1 MAAALFR
8 RGTGLCVRYIHRELC
23 RVVWRPQTALFSS
36 KPSDRK
42 QPRRTHIKKAKPQPA
57 VDVAALL
64 EQLFSQSRPGTMPP
78 AGKARPAK
86 ASSMPTKPPV
96 ASSVK
101 ASASKV
107 PPLSKT
113 EPAVSVFPAASSL
126 KQVDADSLSNVTLH
140 TTSGSSPTSTTPA
153 PSEAAAIES
162 KTSAETIQTN
172 IETAA
177 VQKNT
182 EPTAIVE
189 PLIETTIE
197 PPIEPALSALA
208 TLEVAAVAELP
219 VEPTVDIPVEDLQTK
234 GTDSGVVDVSHISKE
249 EPLIETT
256 VESPV
261 EASHVPVETLETS
274 DAVVESPV
282 EPTIDVAVEL
292 AAQKVETESTD
303 LGVVDIPLI
312 ATGETLV
319 ETTVEPSVEPS
330 VEASTSPFETLESSA
345 AVAEGS
351 VETTIEAE
359 AAAQAVQ
366 TNSTDSGVVNI
377 SCSAKEEASVETT
390 IEPAAVSEA
399 TVEPTIETEAADS
412 PSDSALI
419 QNAQESAPLPL
430 KNEPT
435 IESTVESVNDT
446 VEEGADRSEEMN
458 LESVTLHV
466 DKVLVA
472 SLQTEELL
480 QTKSLLDEKA
490 EKQLQELSV
499 QTEIEHK
506 AAAETESSSEDE
518 SESVTDVLSKWDSLS
533 EDLQELEGQSG
544 TLEKELLCHVPAVL
558 SKTPGPSSAS
568 DPPVGAASLQM
579 EETAAEAEE
588 MTLESLTLEQVT
600 AEVGGLETE
609 VLLEMRDALEKDADA
624 RAKEEKMEDTA
635 TVEDVAL
642 LEDAT
647 EAEILTRLESISEAT
662 DALEAETSVMLEAM
676 FGSEQG
682 PSQPPVTLLAD
693 QKLEQQDEV
702 TGLKAEKQLDKQ
714 EGSVL
719 EAMSL
724 ESVTLAEVEASL
736 GTLENESLSETADY
750 LEKEAEIVAG
760 EKRVEEEDMVGS
772 EETTETAKTESPSLP
787 EGDVLSE
794 DLQIDTLMED
804 LLFSVPGPVTGV
816 TEGQIGQEVV
826 RESMLDATV
835 ADGSVDVD
843 TSAAVPDDFSASPA
857 LEEVLEGQE
866 EVMVEEG
873 AQTEALGNEDGTGTY
888 AELDPVQRLF
898 LEKIKEYTNMRR
910 LNGGLLEAEPDYE
923 KYLSEETAK
932 LQRLYG
938 GGDLSSFPQFTFND
952 PDMDQDSK

>member
-8 RGTGLCVRYIHRELC
+8 RGTGLCVRCIHRELC

-36 KPSDRK
+36 KPSDKK
-42 QPRRTHIKKAKPQPA
+42 QPRRTHI
-57 VDVAALL
+57 
-64 EQLFSQSRPGTMPP
+64 T
-78 AGKARPAK
+78 RPAK

-101 ASASKV
+101 ASTSKV

-113 EPAVSVFPAASSL
+113 EPAVSVSPASSSL
-126 KQVDADSLSNVTLH
+126 KQVDADSLSSVTLP

-162 KTSAETIQTN
+162 NTSAETIQTN

-182 EPTAIVE
+182 EPTATVE

-197 PPIEPALSALA
+197 PPIEPALSAVA

-219 VEPTVDIPVEDLQTK
+219 VEPTVDIPAEDLQTK

-303 LGVVDIPLI
+303 SGVVDIPLT

-319 ETTVEPSVEPS
+319 ETTVEPSVE
-330 VEASTSPFETLESSA
+330 ASTSPFETPESSA

-359 AAAQAVQ
+359 AVTAAQAVQ
-366 TNSTDSGVVNI
+366 TNSTDSGAVNI
-377 SCSAKEEASVETT
+377 SYSTKEEASVETT

-412 PSDSALI
+412 PSYSASI

-435 IESTVESVNDT
+435 IEPTVESVNDT
-446 VEEGADRSEEMN
+446 VEEGVDGSEEMN

-490 EKQLQELSV
+490 EKELQELSV

-760 EKRVEEEDMVGS
+760 EKRVEEEDMVAS

-826 RESMLDATV
+826 RENMLDAMV
-835 ADGSVDVD
+835 ADGSVDVH

-866 EVMVEEG
+866 EVMVEEEEG
-873 AQTEALGNEDGTGTY
+873 AQTETLGNEGGTGTY

-910 LNGGLLEAEPDYE
+910 LNGGLLEAEPDYK